1 MKGRPDVGNVS
12 SKHEANLREGLLGV
26 VTDFVEFSS
35 RGNADITCITPQVRG
50 ILERSGLR
58 EGTLTVFAPGATAA
72 VTTIEFEEGVVHDLQ
87 EVLEAIVPSAHDWQ
101 HNTNNGD
108 GNGHSHVRAGL
119 VGPSLSTPFADGEL
133 ILGRW
138 QEIVFC
144 DFDARP
150 RERRVAVQVM
160 GV

>member
-1 MKGRPDVGNVS
+1 MKGRPTVRSVNS
-12 SKHEANLREGLLGV
+12 QHAPLREGLVGI
-26 VTDFVEFSS
+26 VTDFIEFSS
-35 RGNADITCITPQVRG
+35 DGDTDITLITPSVRD
-50 ILERSGLR
+50 ILARSGLR
-58 EGTLTVFAPGATAA
+58 DGTLTVFAPGATAA
-72 VTTIEFEEGVVHDLQ
+72 VTTIEYESGVVHDLQ
-87 EVLEAIVPSAHDWQ
+87 AVLDEIIPPDRLWR
-101 HNTNNGD
+101 HNVNNGD

-119 VGPSLSTPFADGEL
+119 MGPSLTVPFADGSL

-160 GV
+160 GI

>member
-1 MKGRPDVGNVS
+1 MTSVNSQQAPV
-12 SKHEANLREGLLGV
+12 LREGLLGV
-26 VTDFVEFSS
+26 ATEYIEFSS
-35 RGNADITCITPQVRG
+35 RGHADLTLLTPQVRS
-50 ILERSGLR
+50 ILAASGLR

-72 VTTIEFEEGVVHDLQ
+72 ITTIEWEPGVIQDFQ
-87 EVLEAIVPSAHDWQ
+87 TVLDELAPADRIWQ
-101 HNTNNGD
+101 HNLNNGD

-119 VGPSLSTPFADGEL
+119 VGPSLSIPFTDGAM

-144 DFDARP
+144 DFDACQ
-150 RERRVAVQVM
+150 RERRAVVQVM